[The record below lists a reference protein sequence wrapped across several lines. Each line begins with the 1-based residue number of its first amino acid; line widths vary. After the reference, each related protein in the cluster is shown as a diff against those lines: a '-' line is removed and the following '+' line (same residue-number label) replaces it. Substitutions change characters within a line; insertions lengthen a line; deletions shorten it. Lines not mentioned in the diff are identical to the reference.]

1 MDMNDVLA
9 KRAEVIVQV
18 LSLDGHVA
26 SVHQQLHIGKI
37 HLVEHAPGAGDVSDQ
52 IRFDDLQRLQR
63 QRNAAFLRRQ
73 ADFAHGVARVVPG
86 DFQAVRP
93 IVKAPTGT
101 NMQQRRTDDLTKV
114 YGADHRRD

>member
-1 MDMNDVLA
+1 MVAD
-9 KRAEVIVQV
+9 V
-18 LSLDGHVA
+18 LSLRDGID
-26 SVHQQLHIGKI
+26 QLMGCVLGMGGHEADAVIAF